1 MDNSQ
6 PKIAVD
12 YIENV
17 TVATIT
23 DEKILEQADVDAIEG
38 SIMPLIDPAGTNL
51 VIDFKNVNFLTS
63 AALGLLI
70 RISKKIYETKGNLR
84 LCCITNK
91 IYEVFKI
98 TRLDQVFEIYDE
110 RADALKSLDVF

>member
-1 MDNSQ
+1 MDNLQ

-17 TVATIT
+17 TVATLT
-23 DEKILEQADVDAIEG
+23 DEKILEQADVDALEA
-38 SIMPLIDPAGTNL
+38 SIMPLLESPGTSL
-51 VIDFKNVNFLTS
+51 VIDFKNVSFLTS

-70 RISKKIYETKGNLR
+70 RISKKIYESDGHLR

-98 TRLDQVFEIYDE
+98 TRLDQIFEIYDE

>member
-1 MDNSQ
+1 MDKSQ

-12 YIENV
+12 YMQNV
-17 TVATIT
+17 AVATIT
-23 DEKILEQADVDAIEG
+23 DEKILEQADVEALEA
-38 SIMPLIDPAGTNL
+38 SIMPLIEKEGTNL
-51 VIDFKNVNFLTS
+51 VIDFSGVNFLTS

-70 RISKKIYETKGNLR
+70 RISKKVYEVNGQLR
-84 LCCITNK
+84 LCCITAK

-110 RADALKSLDVF
+110 KADALKSLDVF